1 MKIKFLT
8 VITGLLMAAFMI
20 TSCLND
26 DDNEVTLSSESSITA
41 FSIKDNIET
50 KYTAKVNGKDTT
62 LTATVKGSDYPFI
75 IDQVERRIY
84 NADSLPVGTNVSKV
98 VVEITADTPYILI
111 VADKDSL
118 WTSTDSLNFENP
130 VKFKV
135 MAQSMEYGAV
145 YTAEINVH
153 KQEPD
158 SLVWSNLSS
167 NFNGSVIQAQKAV
180 YFNDKIYVFARQ
192 DEGKVA
198 VTTTSITDGHSWSA
212 LQPLSL
218 EKADYST
225 AMTCFNINTMQ
236 EFILEKADYST
247 AMTWGDHLY
256 IIAENQLY
264 QSENG
269 TDWSKI
275 ESAPKLKMLVSN
287 IYSQNNPEENNK
299 LIAINTDNVFVESHN
314 GTEWT
319 EQESVPYGFPETSL
333 SFVSY
338 PLNTNSS
345 IDRMLVLG
353 ENPIATDTTSVVW
366 AQLSTENT
374 WGNYPP
380 EKDNLDFCPKLE
392 NIAMIH
398 YNNQLYAFG
407 GPGKKNGSN
416 LAPFSAFYESVNNGI
431 TWQQVKRYVFFPE
444 EFSNLYKQAD
454 GNYSYVID
462 KNNYLWIM
470 WSKSGQVW
478 RGRINKLGFKKSI

>member
-98 VVEITADTPYILI
+98 VVEITADTPYIVF

-167 NFNGSVIQAQKAV
+167 DFNGSAIQAQKAV

-212 LQPLSL
+212 LQPLS
-218 EKADYST
+218 
-225 AMTCFNINTMQ
+225 
-236 EFILEKADYST
+236 LEKADYST

>member
-111 VADKDSL
+111 VANKDSL

-167 NFNGSVIQAQKAV
+167 DFNGSAIQAQKAV

-212 LQPLSL
+212 LQPLS
-218 EKADYST
+218 
-225 AMTCFNINTMQ
+225 
-236 EFILEKADYST
+236 LEKADYST

-299 LIAINTDNVFVESHN
+299 
-314 GTEWT
+314 
-319 EQESVPYGFPETSL
+319 QESVPYGFPETSL

-431 TWQQVKRYVFFPE
+431 IWQQVKRYVFFPE

>member
-167 NFNGSVIQAQKAV
+167 DFNGSAIQAQKAV

-192 DEGKVA
+192 NEGKVA

-212 LQPLSL
+212 LQPLS
-218 EKADYST
+218 
-225 AMTCFNINTMQ
+225 
-236 EFILEKADYST
+236 LEKADYST

-319 EQESVPYGFPETSL
+319 EQESV
-333 SFVSY
+333 
-338 PLNTNSS
+338 
-345 IDRMLVLG
+345 I
-353 ENPIATDTTSVVW
+353 I
-366 AQLSTENT
+366 
-374 WGNYPP
+374 
-380 EKDNLDFCPKLE
+380 
-392 NIAMIH
+392 
-398 YNNQLYAFG
+398 
-407 GPGKKNGSN
+407 
-416 LAPFSAFYESVNNGI
+416 
-431 TWQQVKRYVFFPE
+431 
-444 EFSNLYKQAD
+444 
-454 GNYSYVID
+454 
-462 KNNYLWIM
+462 
-470 WSKSGQVW
+470 
-478 RGRINKLGFKKSI
+478 

>member
-167 NFNGSVIQAQKAV
+167 DFNGSAIQAQKAV

-212 LQPLSL
+212 LQPLS
-218 EKADYST
+218 
-225 AMTCFNINTMQ
+225 
-236 EFILEKADYST
+236 LEKADYST

-431 TWQQVKRYVFFPE
+431 TWQQ
-444 EFSNLYKQAD
+444 AD

>member
-20 TSCLND
+20 T
-26 DDNEVTLSSESSITA
+26 SSITA

-167 NFNGSVIQAQKAV
+167 DFNGSAIQAQKAV

-212 LQPLSL
+212 LQPLS
-218 EKADYST
+218 
-225 AMTCFNINTMQ
+225 
-236 EFILEKADYST
+236 LEKADYST

>member
-167 NFNGSVIQAQKAV
+167 DFNGSAIQAQKAV

-212 LQPLSL
+212 LQQPLS
-218 EKADYST
+218 
-225 AMTCFNINTMQ
+225 
-236 EFILEKADYST
+236 LEKADYST

>member
-75 IDQVERRIY
+75 IDQVERR
-84 NADSLPVGTNVSKV
+84 
-98 VVEITADTPYILI
+98 TPYILI

-167 NFNGSVIQAQKAV
+167 DFNGSAIQAQKAV

-218 EKADYST
+218 K
-225 AMTCFNINTMQ
+225 
-236 EFILEKADYST
+236 KADYST

-264 QSENG
+264 QSKNG
-269 TDWSKI
+269 TTDWSKI